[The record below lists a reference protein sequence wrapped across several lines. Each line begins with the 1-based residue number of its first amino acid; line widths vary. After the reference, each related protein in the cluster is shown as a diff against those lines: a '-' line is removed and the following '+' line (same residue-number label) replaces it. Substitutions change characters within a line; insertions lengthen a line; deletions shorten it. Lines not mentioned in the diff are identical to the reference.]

1 VIGKLPLDAC
11 PYSRPFPK
19 DFADCSAFQPVEFN
33 AASDDA
39 PPQMLT
45 ACVNMRVGTFWDSN
59 THHYARCA
67 LGDSIDRLARLKQQ
81 VVVSES
87 YVLQHADLDDEALVP
102 PPIMPPR

>member
-1 VIGKLPLDAC
+1 LIGKLPLDAC
-11 PYSRPFPK
+11 PYSRPFRK

-33 AASDDA
+33 AASADL

-45 ACVNMRVGTFWDSN
+45 ACANLAIGTFWDSGK
-59 THHYARCA
+59 HHYARCS
-67 LGDSIDRLARLKQQ
+67 LGDSTSRLALLKTQ

-87 YVLQHADLDDEALVP
+87 YVLQHADPDDEALAP